1 MKTTLEAHRQW
12 SIDEASKVYRIDD
25 WGAGFFGINERGN
38 VQIDPHQDGRKID
51 LKELID
57 EIQRKGMDLPVM
69 LRFSNIL
76 QKRIEDIHQCFRQS
90 IRKSGY
96 QGRYFTV
103 YPIKVNQQRQVV
115 QEIVRFGR
123 SFDMGLEAGSKPELH
138 AVLAMQDN
146 PQGLIICNGYKDEA
160 YIRMALIGQ
169 KLDRRIFIVVEKPSE
184 LKTIFRLSSDLNI
197 HPQIGLRVK
206 LSSAGSGL
214 WQSSGGESSKFGLT
228 VSEILD
234 ALELAS
240 SQGMLDSIKL
250 LHFHLGSQI
259 TDISSIAESLK
270 EVAHFYSELHK
281 AGCEIEFVDVG
292 GGLGIDYDGSRS
304 NAPSSVNY
312 SIQDYADTIVSAL
325 GEICRQREL
334 PHPNIVSE
342 SGRALTAHHSLLVM
356 DVLEATSPPLWKQ
369 EPQLSDQEDPALFT
383 LQSILGRLSPETAL
397 ESWREAIR
405 VKEEVLDHFKSG
417 RTGLTERAKCEQLFW
432 TVARRVYRLLPDI
445 EGGEEVADLKER
457 LSDKYFCNFSL
468 FQSLPDSWAINQIFP
483 MMPIHRLDECP
494 DREATLQDITC
505 DSDGKVDCFIGDPG
519 RPGEKR
525 GTPTLPVHSFP
536 PQDFYLIGVFL
547 VGAYQEILGDLHN
560 LFGDT
565 NAVHVSLNDDGSY
578 CFEEFIH
585 GENVEEV
592 LDYVQFQS
600 ADLLERIS
608 KLLGIGLGKGLIQ
621 PAEAEEMMALYRQ
634 GLKGYTYL
642 LGAEIE

>member
-1 MKTTLEAHRQW
+1 MEAHQQWTLE
-12 SIDEASKVYRIDD
+12 EARKVYRIED
-25 WGAGFFGINERGN
+25 WGAGFFSINEAGN
-38 VQIDPHQDGRKID
+38 VQVDPHQDGRKID
-51 LKELID
+51 LKELVD
-57 EIQRKGMDLPVM
+57 EIQRKGMALPVM

-76 QKRIEDIHQCFRQS
+76 QKRIEDIHQAFSQS
-90 IRKSGY
+90 SQEYGY

-146 PQGLIICNGYKDEA
+146 PDGLIICNGYKDEA

-184 LKTIFRLSSDLNI
+184 LETILRLSSDLDI

-206 LSSAGSGL
+206 LSSCGSGM
-214 WQSSGGESSKFGLT
+214 WQSSGGELSKFGLT
-228 VSEILD
+228 VTEILD
-234 ALELAS
+234 AVELAGS
-240 SQGMLDSIKL
+240 RGMLDSIKL

-270 EVAHFYSELHK
+270 EVSRFYSELHK

-292 GGLGIDYDGSRS
+292 GGLGVDYDGSRS
-304 NAPSSVNY
+304 SAPSSVNY
-312 SIQDYADTIVSAL
+312 TIKDYADTIVSAL
-325 GEICRQREL
+325 SEICREQDL

-369 EPQLSDQEDPALFT
+369 QPQLSQREDPALFT
-383 LQSILGRLSPETAL
+383 LRRILGELSVHNAL
-397 ESWREAIR
+397 ESWREAVR
-405 VKEEVLDHFKSG
+405 VKEEVLEHFKSG
-417 RTGLTERAKCEQLFW
+417 RTGLSERAKCEQLFW
-432 TVARRVYRLLPDI
+432 TIARRVYSLLPDI

-483 MMPIHRLDECP
+483 LMPIHRLNECP

-505 DSDGKVDCFIGDPG
+505 DSDGKVERFIGDPAWL
-519 RPGEKR
+519 GEQL

-536 PQDFYLIGVFL
+536 PDDPYLIGVFL
-547 VGAYQEILGDLHN
+547 IGAYQEILGDLHN

-565 NAVHVSLNDDGSY
+565 NAVHVSLNQDGTYS
-578 CFEEFIH
+578 FEEFIH
-585 GENVEEV
+585 GENVQEV
-592 LDYVQFQS
+592 LDYVQFEA

-608 KLLGIGLGKGLIQ
+608 KLLGIGLGKGLIE
-621 PAEAEEMMALYRQ
+621 PAEAEEMMTLYRK
-634 GLKGYTYL
+634 GLSGYTYL
-642 LGAEIE
+642 VGEEVE